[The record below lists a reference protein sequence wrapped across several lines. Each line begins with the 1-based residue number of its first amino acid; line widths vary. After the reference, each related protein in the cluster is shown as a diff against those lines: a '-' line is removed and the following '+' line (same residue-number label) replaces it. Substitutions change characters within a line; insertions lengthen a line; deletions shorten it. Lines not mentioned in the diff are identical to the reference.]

1 MQLEQLNLEKIKN
14 NNEKYDAFEA
24 YKEEIDKKFVK

>member
-1 MQLEQLNLEKIKN
+1 MQLELVNLDKLKH
-14 NNEKYDAFEA
+14 NNEKGDAFEA